1 MFKKAVS
8 MLLALCMAWGLAAP
22 AFAGALL
29 EEAPLEAA
37 SAEEAYGGGL
47 LPGGEAAL
55 AGVEA
60 PKQELAS
67 DIYYDGKKGKN
78 TNDGLTANTAVAPLS
93 KALELLAPGGTLHF
107 LTGIN
112 FGTYGAVTTL
122 ENITIVREPSDY
134 KLALLQVNGGT
145 LNLNNVTVDGNRVE
159 TAGALVEVANGTLN
173 INGDTRLI
181 NSVNV
186 ITDSNVGG
194 YGGGIYAY
202 KSTINLNGGEI
213 CGNSVVWESGEYA
226 PAGGGIYAWDST
238 VNLKNTK
245 ITGNSADGNGG
256 GIFMGQSD
264 VDAAFTMTG
273 GEISGNKVTEIGYS
287 GAGIYAWNAYQ
298 LFITG
303 GTIRDNTGEEDEDS
317 GPSMGTAIMLD
328 GEPFPTL
335 SLSGSPVLSGEIFL
349 WEWDDEGPVIQVPGT
364 FTPGAP
370 VLVNGNHPDPGRT
383 AVRYAAGLT
392 PNLAHFLPW
401 DEQYGLAAEG
411 QDIQWVKKYTVSFK
425 PEDNGKAYKSIY
437 VMPGAKISAS
447 DAPAPDA
454 PTTGLYL
461 AGWRRYNQ
469 QELWNFDENTADKDM
484 MTLLAA
490 WGVLPPQSVGLK
502 AESGVIYTGSSVTL
516 TASAVQENPDASF
529 AYEWYKDGQPLDA
542 PDGPMLKATE
552 EGSYTVKVRA
562 KLDGRPV
569 SEPLESAAV
578 ALVMRDPPVPDAG
591 LTLDKTSLTLAPGK
605 TAKLTAALSPADAT
619 YKVIFWTSSDE
630 AVAAVSDSGVVTA
643 LAEGKAT
650 ITAQSWYGSTAVCE
664 VTVKKADDPTPPEP
678 ESPWPTEGLEGF
690 VTRCYRVALGRE
702 PDKAGHADWV
712 RWLQDGTVDAKSCAY
727 GFVFSKEMNNKR
739 LSDED
744 FVKALYRLFMD
755 REGEAEGVAF
765 WQDYLK
771 AGHTRLEVFGGF
783 ADSKEFAAIKASYG
797 LG

>member
-47 LPGGEAAL
+47 LPGGEAPL
-55 AGVEA
+55 AGLEA
-60 PKQELAS
+60 PKQELAN

-145 LNLNNVTVDGNRVE
+145 LNLNNVTVDGNHEEV
-159 TAGALVEVANGTLN
+159 ASALVEVANGTLN
-173 INGDTRLI
+173 INGDTKLTG
-181 NSVNV
+181 NVNV
-186 ITDSNVGG
+186 MTDSNMGG

-202 KSTINLNGGEI
+202 KSTVNLNGGEI
-213 CGNSVVWESGEYA
+213 SGNSVVWESGEKA
-226 PAGGGIYAWDST
+226 PAGGGIYAVDST
-238 VNLKNTK
+238 VKLNGTK
-245 ITGNSADGNGG
+245 ITGNAIAGSGG
-256 GIFMGQSD
+256 GIYIKG
-264 VDAAFTMTG
+264 VDEAAAFTMAN
-273 GEISGNKVTEIGYS
+273 GEISGNSLTEAYYS
-287 GAGIYAWNAYQ
+287 GAGIYAWGNCS
-298 LFITG
+298 LSITG
-303 GTIRDNTGEEDEDS
+303 GVIQDNTDEAVDD
-317 GPSMGTAIMLD
+317 PDDALGTAIMLN
-328 GEPFPTL
+328 GGSLPEL
-335 SLSGSPVLSGEIFL
+335 SLSGSPVISGDVCLAGEENVSPFIR
-349 WEWDDEGPVIQVPGT
+349 VPAA
-364 FTPGAP
+364 FTPANP
-370 VLVNGNHPDPGRT
+370 VQINAFNYNGEPP
-383 AVRYAAGLT
+383 AVRYANGQTL
-392 PNLAHFLPW
+392 NLAHFSSR
-401 DEQYGLAAEG
+401 DEPYGLKADG
-411 QDIQWVKKYTVSFK
+411 QDIKWVKKYDISFYS
-425 PEDNGKAYKSIY
+425 EDNRTNYKRIY
-437 VMPGAKISAS
+437 VMPGAKIDAS
-447 DAPAPDA
+447 LAPAPDA
-454 PTTGLYL
+454 PSTGLYL
-461 AGWRRYNQ
+461 AGWHRYNQ
-469 QELWNFDENTADKDM
+469 QELWDFAENPVEQRM
-484 MTLLAA
+484 SLLAA
-490 WGVLPPQSVGLK
+490 WGVLPPQVVFFYSD
-502 AESGVIYTGSSVTL
+502 SSVIYTGSSVTL
-516 TASAVQENPDASF
+516 TASAAHENPSAAF
-529 AYEWYKDGQPLDA
+529 AYEWYKDGQPLAA
-542 PDGPMLKATE
+542 PDEPTLKATE
-552 EGSYTVKVRA
+552 AGSYTVKVWA

-578 ALVMRDPPVPDAG
+578 TLVMRDPPVPDAG
-591 LTLDKTSLTLAPGK
+591 LTLDKTSLSLSPGQ
-605 TAKLTAALSPADAT
+605 TAGLKATLSPADAT

-650 ITAQSWYGSTAVCE
+650 ITVQSWYGSTAVCE
-664 VTVKKADDPTPPEP
+664 VTVKKADDPTPPDP
-678 ESPWPTEGLEGF
+678 ADPWPTEGLEGF
-690 VTRCYRVALGRE
+690 VTRCYRVALSRS
-702 PDKAGHADWV
+702 PDKEGYADWIG
-712 RWLQDGTVDAKSCAY
+712 WLQDGTVDAKSCAY

-744 FVKALYRLFMD
+744 FVKTLYRLFMD
-755 REGEAEGVAF
+755 REGEAEGVVF